1 MLTFAAPVS
10 LTLAQGE
17 LLAWHQG
24 RVRLCVLSG
33 TAWVT
38 RPNDPDDHFLHA
50 GQTLEFR
57 DGLIS
62 AESALC
68 LRFEAPQAAPA
79 RALRALAAAVG
90 RFRPVPADLSL
101 R

>member
-1 MLTFAAPVS
+1 MFAFAAPVS
-10 LTLAQGE
+10 LTLSKGE
-17 LLAWHQG
+17 LLAWNQG
-24 RVRLCVLSG
+24 RVRLRILSG
-33 TAWVT
+33 SAWVT

-50 GQTLEFR
+50 GQTLALR

-68 LRFEAPQAAPA
+68 LRFEAPQAAPR

-90 RFRPVPADLSL
+90 RFRPLPTDLSL